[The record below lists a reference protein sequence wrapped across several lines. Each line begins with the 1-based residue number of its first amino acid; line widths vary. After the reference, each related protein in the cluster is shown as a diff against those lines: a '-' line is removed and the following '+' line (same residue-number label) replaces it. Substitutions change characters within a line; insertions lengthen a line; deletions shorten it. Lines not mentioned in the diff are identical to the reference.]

1 MSWGGARSGAGAP
14 KRGVSQARRLLVDAL
29 QSGLEQAGRLKGL
42 TGSPEEVATQ
52 AAARIACDMVLAG
65 RGDEVL
71 KLYAI
76 ATPASDDPPGGGGR
90 KSALMEALERLP
102 GMVGEG
108 AEGPETSLDGGDDS
122 ESSEQSTA
130 CDGGSGDGKSDGAP
144 PESQTVTLDSDG
156 QVIGKG
162 GPRAFFDPQPM
173 LIQPDGFELA
183 GARGAYGARATRA
196 ATPHTPPAGPRGVNS
211 LDGKNL
217 DSSGEAA

>member
-29 QSGLEQAGRLKGL
+29 HRGLEQAGRLKGL
-42 TGSPEEVATQ
+42 NGSPHEVATE

-76 ATPASDDPPGGGGR
+76 ATPATDDLAGSGGR

-108 AEGPETSLDGGDDS
+108 AEGPETSLDDGGDG
-122 ESSEQSTA
+122 EICEQSAT
-130 CDGGSGDGKSDGAP
+130 CDGGSGDGKSDVAP
-144 PESQTVTLDSDG
+144 SESHPVTLDAQG

-162 GPRAFFDPQPM
+162 GGAFFDPQPM
-173 LIQPDGFELA
+173 LIEPDGFELA
-183 GARGAYGARATRA
+183 GARGAYGARAARP

-217 DSSGEAA
+217 DSSGGAA